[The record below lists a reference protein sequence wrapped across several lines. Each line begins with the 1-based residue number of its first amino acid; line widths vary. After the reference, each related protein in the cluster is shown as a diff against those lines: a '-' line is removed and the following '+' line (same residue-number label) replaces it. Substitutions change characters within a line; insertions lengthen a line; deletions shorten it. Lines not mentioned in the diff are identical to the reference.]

1 MSVRAFTAV
10 LLPQGRAR
18 NLPGNAPEPR
28 LEAALERTRSR
39 WAENL
44 RAIVT
49 GPRAQKVFDGEV
61 QFRDCAVHGRIPS
74 LSLVWSTCWHIAA
87 VILLLQFGRFILTV
101 PHTTNFD
108 NVELT
113 WSGPIEDLPLLPGA
127 PPAKRVIPPKQA
139 PKPMPLHSADA
150 FHPTQTIVSAPR
162 APTHPRQTLIR
173 PDALQ
178 EAPKILPSMPNIVIW
193 DQTPERPRLQ
203 ITAEQFARIKP
214 KEPNQRREA
223 SSAIPEIPNE
233 EKRAADLDFAAAPPP
248 PKPMLPIAPG
258 AAMVAAPRS
267 ASQPNAK
274 AAALPSEGGTRKTGE
289 RLIAISA
296 TPGPA
301 APEAP
306 VPNGNLVARV
316 TISPDKTAD
325 ASAQAAKAPAKSGS
339 ANAGAAAEI
348 SITGGNPRKL
358 NGVSGLGGEPGAT
371 SRSLHV
377 TPGMAAPSGRSEAP
391 SAHAV
396 EVPIAAR
403 LKPGA
408 PAEMLLTGRV
418 YTLHVNM
425 PNLSSA
431 AGSWLLNF
439 AEIDE
444 FDPYAPPHARS
455 GELTGPLP
463 LHKVDPRYP
472 PSLAQAKIQGE
483 VVLYAIIR
491 KDGSVDSI
499 QLVHSLDPTLDQNAM
514 EALAGWKFRPAERA
528 GSAVA
533 LEAVIHI
540 PFHTVAPEQ

>member
-1 MSVRAFTAV
+1 V
-10 LLPQGRAR
+10 
-18 NLPGNAPEPR
+18 
-28 LEAALERTRSR
+28 
-39 WAENL
+39 ENL
-44 RAIVT
+44 RVVVA
-49 GPRAQKVFDGEV
+49 GPRAQKVFDGEM
-61 QFRDCAVHGRIPS
+61 QFRDCAVNGRIPS
-74 LSLVWSTCWHIAA
+74 RSLVWSTGWHIVA
-87 VILLLQFGRFILTV
+87 VILLLQFGRFLLTV

-113 WSGPIEDLPLLPGA
+113 WSGPIEDLPQLPGV
-127 PPAKRVIPPKQA
+127 PPAKKAIPPKEPAKPA
-139 PKPMPLHSADA
+139 PLRSSDA
-150 FHPTQTIVSAPR
+150 FHPTQTIISAPKM
-162 APTHPRQTLIR
+162 PTHPRQTLIR

-178 EAPKILPSMPNIVIW
+178 EAPKILPLMPNIVIW

-214 KEPNQRREA
+214 KEPNQWREA

-258 AAMVAAPRS
+258 AAMVAAPKS
-267 ASQPNAK
+267 ASPSTA
-274 AAALPSEGGTRKTGE
+274 AAALPSEGGTRKAGE

-296 TPGPA
+296 APGPA

-306 VPNGNLVARV
+306 VPNGNLMARV
-316 TISPDKTAD
+316 TISPEKTTA
-325 ASAQAAKAPAKSGS
+325 ASAGAANAPPKSGS
-339 ANAGAAAEI
+339 ANSGAAVEI
-348 SITGGNPRKL
+348 SISGGNPRKSSGL
-358 NGVSGLGGEPGAT
+358 SGLGGDPGT
-371 SRSLHV
+371 MSRSLHV
-377 TPGMAAPSGRSEAP
+377 TPGTAAPAGRSEAP
-391 SAHAV
+391 PAHAD
-396 EVPIAAR
+396 VPVAAR

-408 PAEMLLTGRV
+408 PPEMLLTGRV

-431 AGSWLLNF
+431 TGSWMLSF

-444 FDPYAPPHARS
+444 ADPYAPPHAHS
-455 GELTGPLP
+455 GELAGPVP

-472 PSLAQAKIQGE
+472 PLLAQAKIQGE

-499 QLVHSLDPTLDQNAM
+499 QLVHSLDPVLDQNAM
-514 EALAGWKFRPAERA
+514 EALAHWKFRPAERA
-528 GSAVA
+528 GNAVA